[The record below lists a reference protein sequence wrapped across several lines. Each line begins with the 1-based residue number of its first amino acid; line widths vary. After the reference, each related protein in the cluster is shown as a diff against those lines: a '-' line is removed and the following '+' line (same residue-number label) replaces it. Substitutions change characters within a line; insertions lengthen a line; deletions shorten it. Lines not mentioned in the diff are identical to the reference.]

1 MKGQDGRLYVGSG
14 HAKAE
19 DRTYTDSPDNIYPS
33 KSAYPVASPQHI
45 VKSRHKTSLS
55 MSVHNGAQMFA
66 TKSGPHLL
74 NDDSVQLNFKSKANI
89 FGTII
94 EDRYKRDTKLKQSL
108 RNSIID
114 RSSNKFLTAETS
126 KNVESKQ
133 RMYTNI
139 SAASGH
145 RKKLPIGFLIQQE
158 RKGEYAVSNSQTPD
172 LRMNTKEDTLPMR
185 SLRPMTGKVTVINKS
200 IEY

>member
-1 MKGQDGRLYVGSG
+1 MHRSICELQEVNKDVLLGKKTVNCLSCNKGNDGYEALSHVKGQDGRLYVGSG

-19 DRTYTDSPDNIYPS
+19 DQTYTDSPGNAYPS
-33 KSAYPVASPQHI
+33 KSAYPVASPQNI

-94 EDRYKRDTKLKQSL
+94 EDRYKRETKLKQSL

-133 RMYTNI
+133 RMFTNI
-139 SAASGH
+139 SAASGN
-145 RKKLPIGFLIQQE
+145 RKKLPIGFLI
-158 RKGEYAVSNSQTPD
+158 
-172 LRMNTKEDTLPMR
+172 
-185 SLRPMTGKVTVINKS
+185 
-200 IEY
+200 

>member
-1 MKGQDGRLYVGSG
+1 
-14 HAKAE
+14 
-19 DRTYTDSPDNIYPS
+19 
-33 KSAYPVASPQHI
+33 
-45 VKSRHKTSLS
+45 

-94 EDRYKRDTKLKQSL
+94 EDRYKRDAKLKHTI

-126 KNVESKQ
+126 KNADSKQ

-145 RKKLPIGFLIQQE
+145 RKKLPIGFLIQ
-158 RKGEYAVSNSQTPD
+158 
-172 LRMNTKEDTLPMR
+172 
-185 SLRPMTGKVTVINKS
+185 
-200 IEY
+200 